1 MSLPNVEP
9 LHPDFGARVT
19 GIDLREPI
27 CTDTVANIQRAIDE
41 YSFLCFPDQPLDD
54 GLHLA
59 FTRLLGEPEPNHVRL
74 GQDGVV
80 EYFGTIGNVQADG
93 STLGNSHQ
101 KTRFQTGNNLWH
113 SDSSF
118 REVPTYV
125 SIMCAYEVPD
135 EGGATEF
142 VSQRASYERLPD
154 DTKLMID
161 PLVAIHDYVFSRS
174 KVGPDAVTPAHAA
187 SLPPV
192 RQKLVRKNPA
202 TGAKNFFAGSHTK
215 EIEGWD
221 FENSRELLDDLI
233 VRATAAEH
241 VYSHA
246 WKVGDL
252 VIWDNRCLLHRGSG
266 YDADKHRRRM
276 RQTRVKGVGP
286 TIDEK

>member
-27 CTDTVANIQRAIDE
+27 SAESADDIQRAIDE
-41 YSFLCFPDQPLDD
+41 YSFLCFPDQPFDD
-54 GLHLA
+54 DLQLA
-59 FTRLLGEPEPNHVRL
+59 FTRLLGEPEPNHVKL
-74 GQDGVV
+74 GQDGVI
-80 EYFGTIGNVQADG
+80 EHFGTIGNVQEDG
-93 STLGNSHQ
+93 SALGNSHQ

-118 REVPTYV
+118 RDVPTYV

-142 VSQRASYERLPD
+142 VSERASYERLSE
-154 DTKLMID
+154 DTKSTID

-192 RQKLVRKNPA
+192 RQKLVRKNPS
-202 TGAKNFFAGSHTK
+202 TGAKNFFAGSHAK

-221 FENSRELLDDLI
+221 YGKSRELLDDL
-233 VRATAAEH
+233 VARATAAEH
-241 VYSHA
+241 VYSHT
-246 WKVGDL
+246 WKAGDL

-266 YDADKHRRRM
+266 YDADKYRRRM
-276 RQTRVKGVGP
+276 RQTRVKGTGP
-286 TIDEK
+286 TVDEK